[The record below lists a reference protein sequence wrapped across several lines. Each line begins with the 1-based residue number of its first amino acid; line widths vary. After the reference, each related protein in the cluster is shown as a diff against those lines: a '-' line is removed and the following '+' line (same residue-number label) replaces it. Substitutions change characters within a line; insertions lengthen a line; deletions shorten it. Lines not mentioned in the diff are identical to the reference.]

1 METLLGPQELADWLG
16 LPLATIY
23 RWRHHGEGP
32 PGYRVGKHVRYR
44 ESDVLAWLDGQRDD
58 RGERVPA

>member
-32 PGYRVGKHVRYR
+32 TGYRVGKHVRYR